1 MPRTSEV
8 IYDERHG
15 SMRWVFG
22 VLFVDV
28 AVLVALYTVADDPF
42 VDAVA
47 GAWPLIPIFL
57 LLALPLVAVSI
68 GKRIFSNVKIT
79 RRELRVGRDSWPLTD
94 LDREFLKEQRARPE
108 ASIVEQWTRTMSRE
122 YATRNITA
130 NVVAP
135 GPGPQGSD
143 LAKARVL
150 GGGYGLPAGADEMLL
165 LRRDGSVWT
174 MATKNRTALL
184 DALIRV
190 VPA

>member
-108 ASIVEQWTRTMSRE
+108 ASIVEQWTRTMSRVD
-122 YATRNITA
+122 
-130 NVVAP
+130 VVAP